1 MLDVSSAPAP
11 ASHSVVREL
20 LKPRFAHRV
29 PNAVPPD
36 RVPEV
41 IPEKRVEPEIAL
53 TTPSAAT
60 SVNLNKPKDVLGP
73 SQPLEPKL
81 LERTEIP
88 NTPSQRSSQFDSSIP
103 EHLPEN
109 LPNARV
115 SQQNTS
121 TQDDEDALALD
132 DLSHTHNQVPFTAL
146 CSGCRKQTA
155 LVKAGEK
162 DAHCFLNTCSAHVR
176 GQAWVNNG
184 QDQPLVL
191 FRSRSGKDPA
201 GYREDTPAPDALVT
215 SQETSLEQSAPIEV
229 TSIAETLGQKT
240 MSPNEIIPER
250 SSSNSASVPRV
261 NEPRERSVQPAETS
275 DLDDLA
281 RTSGPYVF
289 RSGSTHNSD
298 LLGEDESRNP
308 GSTIPE
314 PTEVGTHM
322 SPKHPST
329 NCLPDRAAPAAA
341 KEQESAVSKSNETVE
356 RDSNIFESP
365 IEAHSGPSIPTKRH
379 TNRDLARIALV
390 CAQGTGMTAL
400 EIIDWLALRF
410 SYLKKGQG
418 AWEKSLKSVLSHQ
431 PEFYG
436 VKPSGRPYERV
447 VYNFTSTANR
457 AKYEEEYHEYLPLP
471 PVLGPQDGHGNAM
484 KITLQRA
491 VADNVMQNEGIQD
504 EQPTQIKRRTT
515 RAIKSAPSRRNAI
528 THDSLPTPMMEEVS
542 TDVEPGYNPFERA
555 TVSRLT
561 RAPVDDLEAQR
572 GTDFRSA
579 YSPNIAPS
587 IETMTS
593 EEKAAKIEEIKARP
607 SRKQFFGANW
617 RLAHVRKYGRED
629 IHDES
634 DGAWKSHHTAERST
648 AGRDSAP
655 NDRDENQSLLQVF
668 NLPTNTRPFSDGNEL
683 VFRNVTLVNGRLP
696 RSRQAYRVGKVF
708 GGELTIN

>member
-1 MLDVSSAPAP
+1 MSEDKPGSTTAKTSPLSWFDPDRAKTLPDIGKVRDNALPGLSSA
-11 ASHSVVREL
+11 
-20 LKPRFAHRV
+20 
-29 PNAVPPD
+29 
-36 RVPEV
+36 
-41 IPEKRVEPEIAL
+41 
-53 TTPSAAT
+53 
-60 SVNLNKPKDVLGP
+60 
-73 SQPLEPKL
+73 
-81 LERTEIP
+81 
-88 NTPSQRSSQFDSSIP
+88 
-103 EHLPEN
+103 
-109 LPNARV
+109 
-115 SQQNTS
+115 
-121 TQDDEDALALD
+121 
-132 DLSHTHNQVPFTAL
+132 
-146 CSGCRKQTA
+146 
-155 LVKAGEK
+155 
-162 DAHCFLNTCSAHVR
+162 
-176 GQAWVNNG
+176 
-184 QDQPLVL
+184 
-191 FRSRSGKDPA
+191 
-201 GYREDTPAPDALVT
+201 DTPAPDALIT
-215 SQETSLEQSAPIEV
+215 SQETSLEQSAPIKV

-240 MSPNEIIPER
+240 MSRPNEIRPES
-250 SSSNSASVPRV
+250 SSSNSASVPQV
-261 NEPRERSVQPAETS
+261 NEPRERSVQPTETS

-281 RTSGPYVF
+281 GTSGPHVF
-289 RSGSTHNSD
+289 RSGSTYSSD

-308 GSTIPE
+308 ASTVPD

-329 NCLPDRAAPAAA
+329 NGLPDRAAPAAA
-341 KEQESAVSKSNETVE
+341 KEQESAVSKSDETAE
-356 RDSNIFESP
+356 RDSNISESP
-365 IEAHSGPSIPTKRH
+365 TEAHSGPSIPTKRH

-471 PVLGPQDGHGNAM
+471 SVLGPQEGHGNAR
-484 KITLQRA
+484 KITSQRA
-491 VADNVMQNEGIQD
+491 VADNVMQNAEIQD

-528 THDSLPTPMMEEVS
+528 THDSLPTPMMEEVT

-629 IHDES
+629 VHDES
-634 DGAWKSHHTAERST
+634 DGAWKSHHTTEGSMADRN
-648 AGRDSAP
+648 SAP

-683 VFRNVTLVNGRLP
+683 VFRNTTLV
-696 RSRQAYRVGKVF
+696 SHHTQSFRVI
-708 GGELTIN
+708 EW

>member
-1 MLDVSSAPAP
+1 M
-11 ASHSVVREL
+11 
-20 LKPRFAHRV
+20 
-29 PNAVPPD
+29 
-36 RVPEV
+36 
-41 IPEKRVEPEIAL
+41 
-53 TTPSAAT
+53 
-60 SVNLNKPKDVLGP
+60 SVNLNKPKDLVGT
-73 SQPLEPKL
+73 SQPLELKL

-103 EHLPEN
+103 EHSLEK

-115 SQQNTS
+115 SQQDTS
-121 TQDDEDALALD
+121 TQDDEYALALD
-132 DLSHTHNQVPFTAL
+132 YLGHTQNQVPFTAL

-162 DAHCFLNTCSAHVR
+162 DAQWYVEDKPSSTTAKTSSMPWFDPDRTNILPDIGKIRDDDLPGLSSA
-176 GQAWVNNG
+176 
-184 QDQPLVL
+184 
-191 FRSRSGKDPA
+191 
-201 GYREDTPAPDALVT
+201 DTPAPDVLVA
-215 SQETSLEQSAPIEV
+215 SQNTSLERSAPMGIW
-229 TSIAETLGQKT
+229 SNAETLGQKT
-240 MSPNEIIPER
+240 ISRLNEINLES
-250 SSSNSASVPRV
+250 SSSNSASVSRV
-261 NEPRERSVQPAETS
+261 NQPRERSVQPAETS

-281 RTSGPYVF
+281 GMSGPHVF
-289 RSGSTHNSD
+289 RSGSTHSSD
-298 LLGEDESRNP
+298 LLGENESRNP
-308 GSTIPE
+308 ASTVPE
-314 PTEVGTHM
+314 PTQVGTHM

-329 NCLPDRAAPAAA
+329 NGLPDRAAPAAA
-341 KEQESAVSKSNETVE
+341 EEQESAVSKSNETVE
-356 RDSNIFESP
+356 RDSIISESP
-365 IEAHSGPSIPTKRH
+365 TEAHSGPSIPTKRH

-410 SYLKKGQG
+410 SYLNKGQG

-457 AKYEEEYHEYLPLP
+457 AKYEEEYHEYLPLA
-471 PVLGPQDGHGNAM
+471 PVPGPQDGHGKAR
-484 KITLQRA
+484 KSTLQRA
-491 VADNVMQNEGIQD
+491 ASDNVVQHEEIQD
-504 EQPTQIKRRTT
+504 EQPTQPKRRIT

-528 THDSLPTPMMEEVS
+528 THDYLPPPLMKEVT
-542 TDVEPGYNPFERA
+542 TDAEPGFNPFERA
-555 TVSRLT
+555 TVSRPT
-561 RAPVDDLEAQR
+561 RAPSDDLEAQR

-579 YSPNIAPS
+579 YSPNTVPS

-634 DGAWKSHHTAERST
+634 EGAWKPHHTTERST
-648 AGRDSAP
+648 ADRNSAL

-683 VFRNVTLVNGRLP
+683 VFRNTTLVSHHTQSFRP
-696 RSRQAYRVGKVF
+696 REQ
-708 GGELTIN
+708 

>member
-1 MLDVSSAPAP
+1 MDIVSST
-11 ASHSVVREL
+11 H
-20 LKPRFAHRV
+20 
-29 PNAVPPD
+29 VPPMSED
-36 RVPEV
+36 KPGSTTAKTSPLSWFDPNRAKILPDIGKV
-41 IPEKRVEPEIAL
+41 RDNAL
-53 TTPSAAT
+53 PS
-60 SVNLNKPKDVLGP
+60 L
-73 SQPLEPKL
+73 
-81 LERTEIP
+81 
-88 NTPSQRSSQFDSSIP
+88 SS
-103 EHLPEN
+103 
-109 LPNARV
+109 A
-115 SQQNTS
+115 
-121 TQDDEDALALD
+121 
-132 DLSHTHNQVPFTAL
+132 
-146 CSGCRKQTA
+146 
-155 LVKAGEK
+155 
-162 DAHCFLNTCSAHVR
+162 
-176 GQAWVNNG
+176 
-184 QDQPLVL
+184 
-191 FRSRSGKDPA
+191 
-201 GYREDTPAPDALVT
+201 DTPAPDALIT
-215 SQETSLEQSAPIEV
+215 PQETSLEQSAPIEV

-240 MSPNEIIPER
+240 MSRPKEIKPES
-250 SSSNSASVPRV
+250 SSSNSASVPQV

-281 RTSGPYVF
+281 GTSGPHVF
-289 RSGSTHNSD
+289 RSGSTHSSD

-308 GSTIPE
+308 ASTVPE

-322 SPKHPST
+322 LPKHPST
-329 NCLPDRAAPAAA
+329 NGLSDRAAPAAA

-356 RDSNIFESP
+356 RVCNISESP
-365 IEAHSGPSIPTKRH
+365 TEAHSGPSIPTKRH

-410 SYLKKGQG
+410 SYLNKGQG

-447 VYNFTSTANR
+447 VYNFSSTANR
-457 AKYEEEYHEYLPLP
+457 AKYEEEYHEYLPLA
-471 PVLGPQDGHGNAM
+471 PVPGPQNGHGMARNS
-484 KITLQRA
+484 TPQRD
-491 VADNVMQNEGIQD
+491 VADNVMQHAEIQD
-504 EQPTQIKRRTT
+504 EQPAQTKRRTT

-528 THDSLPTPMMEEVS
+528 TRDSLTTTLMEEVT
-542 TDVEPGYNPFERA
+542 TDAEPGFNPFERA

-587 IETMTS
+587 IETMTL

-634 DGAWKSHHTAERST
+634 DGAWKSHHTTERSM
-648 AGRDSAP
+648 ADRDSAP
-655 NDRDENQSLLQVF
+655 NDRDENQSLLKVF

-683 VFRNVTLVNGRLP
+683 VFRNVTMVSHHTRSFKVIKQCTDNLYRLMDDCPGRG
-696 RSRQAYRVGKVF
+696 RHI
-708 GGELTIN
+708 E